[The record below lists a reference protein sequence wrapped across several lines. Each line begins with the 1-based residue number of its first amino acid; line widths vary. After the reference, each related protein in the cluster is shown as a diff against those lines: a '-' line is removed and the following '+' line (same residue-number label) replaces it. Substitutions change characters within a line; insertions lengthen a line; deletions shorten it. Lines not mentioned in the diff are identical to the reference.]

1 MAPSA
6 WRSRPDHA
14 PRRKVVIA
22 PTKERNVVPRKPNY
36 KFERME
42 RDRAKALKKADRLK
56 AKQERAEQK
65 KAEEA
70 GLATPAQAG
79 VEPATAEEASA
90 ED

>member
-1 MAPSA
+1 
-6 WRSRPDHA
+6 
-14 PRRKVVIA
+14 VIA
-22 PTKERNVVPRKPNY
+22 PTKERIVVPRKPNY

-70 GLATPAQAG
+70 GLAAPAQPG
-79 VEPATAEEASA
+79 VEQATAEEVSA

>member
-1 MAPSA
+1 
-6 WRSRPDHA
+6 
-14 PRRKVVIA
+14 VIA

-56 AKQERAEQK
+56 AKQERAEQR

-70 GLATPAQAG
+70 GLTAPAQAG
-79 VEPATAEEASA
+79 AEQATPEEALG